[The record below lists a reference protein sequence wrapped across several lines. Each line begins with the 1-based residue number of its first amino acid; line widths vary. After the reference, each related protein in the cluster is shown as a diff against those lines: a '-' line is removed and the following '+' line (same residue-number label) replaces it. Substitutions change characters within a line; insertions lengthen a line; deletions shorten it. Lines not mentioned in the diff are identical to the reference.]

1 MAQKIIN
8 IGSVA
13 NDGTGDTIRGAF
25 NNVNANF
32 TEVYNTVIETGLAFD
47 TANAAFDEANIVYT
61 SVGTLAIASN
71 AWANVVGAAGNSYA
85 TSVGAAS
92 NAYAVSVGS
101 SANAYTVSLGSAA
114 NAYSQ
119 SLATAGNLY
128 ASLLAAN
135 NAVGGNAWANAVGT
149 ASNNW
154 SLSTFST
161 LSNTSIVFNTANAA
175 FSKSNTAFQNTSGTF
190 SGNLSISGTCTS
202 LGGFSDALGSVREK
216 FANTTNSDLAV
227 VIGRSVIIANNSG
240 HINISI
246 ENDNNFILPAN
257 VGSTIE
263 IYQYGSG
270 STTVQPISPAVTI
283 KSANNWANIA
293 GQYLTVSL
301 VKILPNTWILTG
313 NLKA

>member
-8 IGSVA
+8 VGSVA

-25 NNVNANF
+25 TNVNANF
-32 TEVYNTVIETGLAFD
+32 TEVYTSVIETGIAFAV
-47 TANAAFDEANIVYT
+47 ANAAFDKTNTVNTLAYSIATSANSYAE
-61 SVGTLAIASN
+61 SVGAS
-71 AWANVVGAAGNSYA
+71 ANSYA
-85 TSVGAAS
+85 TIVGAAS
-92 NAYAVSVGS
+92 NAYAVTVGSSANAYAVSVGS
-101 SANAYTVSLGSAA
+101 SANAYSLSIGDAVNS
-114 NAYSQ
+114 YS
-119 SLATAGNLY
+119 SI
-128 ASLLAAN
+128 LAAN
-135 NAVGGNAWANAVGT
+135 NAVGANAWANAVGT

>member
-1 MAQKIIN
+1 MLFRSN